1 MVVGLG
7 NPGRQYEK
15 TRHNVG
21 FEVVD
26 EVARRSGAVFRR
38 TWFVPAKTARVTV
51 EGGNLLLVKPL
62 TFMNR
67 SGQAVGSLLRRR
79 GWGPGELVVILDD
92 ADLEKGK
99 IRVRRKGSAGGHK
112 GLMSI
117 AEALGTEEF
126 VRVRVGIGPRPRGEE
141 MVDHVLSPFT
151 AEERALVE
159 EAVGKAADAVASLVR
174 HGPDRTMTDFN

>member
-21 FEVVD
+21 FEVLD
-26 EVARRSGAVFRR
+26 EVARRSGATFRR
-38 TWFVPAKTARVTV
+38 TWFVPAKTARASV
-51 EGGNLLLVKPL
+51 EGQDLLLVKPL
-62 TFMNR
+62 TYMTR
-67 SGQAVGSLLRRR
+67 SGHAVAALLRRR
-79 GWGPGELVVILDD
+79 GWGAGDVVVILDD

-141 MVDHVLSPFT
+141 MVDHVLSAFT
-151 AEERALVE
+151 AAERKLVA

-174 HGPDRTMTDFN
+174 QGPDRTMTDFN